1 MMSVIYLF
9 EGKPDNPNSIILL
22 NEYYPKGLTQQQIYN
37 YYMINKDKVL
47 NQVKNREV
55 MFFFAVSKNQFIIRR
70 KTADNEYYKLTSS
83 NYEDMINGRVVSI
96 HSTLSSNEEFGII
109 DIDFHIFDQCK
120 KAAAEVYD
128 YLFKYYNKDL
138 QIRYTGKQSFHIIYN
153 FNRLYRIDIIKNYL
167 KDALHGLNKKY
178 IINGKRSEDKIN
190 LDLSSNKYRGGFIT
204 LNSLSINGL
213 KCTEI
218 KREDL
223 DMFTQ
228 NQARI

>member
-1 MMSVIYLF
+1 MSVMYLF
-9 EGKPDNPNSIILL
+9 EGKPDNPNSVILL
-22 NEYYPKGLTQQQIYN
+22 NEYYPKGLTQQQIYD
-37 YYMINKDKVL
+37 YYMNNKNKVL

-55 MFFFAVSKNQFIIRR
+55 MFFFAVSKNQFIVRR
-70 KTADNEYYKLTSS
+70 KAADEYYKLTPE

-96 HSTLSSNEEFGII
+96 HSTMSSNEEFGII

-120 KAAAEVYD
+120 KAAAEIYD
-128 YLFKYYNKDL
+128 YLFKFYNKNL
-138 QIRYTGKQSFHIIYN
+138 QIRYTGKQSFHIVYN
-153 FNRLYRIDIIKNYL
+153 FNRSYRIETVKDYL
-167 KDALHGLNKKY
+167 KDALHGLNKQY
-178 IINGKRSEDKIN
+178 IIGGKRSEEKIN

-213 KCTEI
+213 RCMEI

-223 DMFTQ
+223 DKFVQ